1 MASVSS
7 LTTFLDGSTAV
18 AAEVNS
24 NFTKIK
30 TFVESAL
37 VQVDGSVKAG
47 TAAIADSAITTAK
60 INNGSI
66 TAEKISSALAPSFVP
81 TGSVISYIGNTA
93 PTGWLLCDGSTV
105 TDMATT
111 YPELYAILGTNVLPD
126 LKLRVPLGAGT
137 GISVRTNGGSATIAE
152 ANLPAHKHAIALT
165 SNGQSASHTH
175 AVTIN
180 DAGHS
185 HNTNTTASFTNTS
198 HQHNNLSDYVS
209 AGTNGWSTYNTNT
222 AVRSSATGITADA
235 GVQSADHTHTVNGD
249 TAPTGSGADYRQP
262 YYAVNY
268 IIKAA

>member
-137 GISVRTNGGSATIAE
+137 GVGVRTNGGSATIAE
-152 ANLPAHKHAIALT
+152 ANLPAHKHAVSLT
-165 SNGQSASHTH
+165 SAGQSVAHNHAITITDNGHNHGLNVTYKYGTH
-175 AVTIN
+175 
-180 DAGHS
+180 D
-185 HNTNTTASFTNTS
+185 
-198 HQHNNLSDYVS
+198 HNNVLDYSS
-209 AGTNGWSTYNTNT
+209 AGTNGGATGTQTGSVASNT
-222 AVRSSATGITADA
+222 TGITASS
-235 GVQSADHTHTVNGD
+235 GNQSSDHTHAVNGD
-249 TAPTGSGADYRQP
+249 TATTGSGTDYRQP